1 MAINYT
7 YPIKAN
13 PVVTDDFLIIDNE
26 DTVNIKATKRVT
38 VSSVVALASG
48 GSGETYDLSAST
60 NGSNVDLNLISTSA
74 ADDSTVQLTA
84 GSNITLTR
92 NSAAEITVGVS
103 SSPTFT
109 GDVTAPDFIGDLNG
123 AVRFTGKAIGS
134 AILAG
139 EVVYISGISGN
150 TPEVSLAQSNS
161 SATMP
166 AFGIALADIAQNNT
180 DEIATLGSV
189 RGLNVT
195 DFGES
200 GITFSVG
207 DILYVSSTEV
217 GKITNVP
224 PTGDANLLQNIGII
238 QRANP
243 TSNMTIK
250 VGGAGRTNATPN
262 LNDGNVFV
270 GNASNQS
277 VARALAINDL
287 SDGTT
292 FGNQNLGLGSSAL
305 SSLTS
310 GGANTALG
318 INALRL
324 NTTGPSN
331 TASGYYALFNNT
343 TGSENTASGALALF
357 LNTTGSSNTAL
368 GSVALEANT
377 GSHNTASGAN
387 ALRLNTTGNYNI
399 GIGVGAGDA
408 ITTGSN
414 NTIIGDYSGTTSL
427 SDTVVIAAG
436 LTERLKITAT
446 SFSVNGTAGASGSF
460 VASGGETVTV
470 VNGIITIIA

>member
-48 GSGETYDLSAST
+48 SGETYDLSAST
-60 NGSNVDLNLISTSA
+60 NGLNVDLNLLSTSA

-92 NSAAEITVGVS
+92 NSATEITVGVS

-123 AVRFTGKAIGS
+123 AVRFAAKNASGSTLLKGKVVSITG
-134 AILAG
+134 
-139 EVVYISGISGN
+139 VSGN
-150 TPEVSLAQSNS
+150 ETTVDLADADNA
-161 SATMP
+161 SARP
-166 AFGIALADIAQNNT
+166 AFGLVYADANNNAAV
-180 DEIATLGSV
+180 EVVTLGELA
-189 RGLNVT
+189 GLNT
-195 DFGES
+195 S
-200 GITFSVG
+200 AFSEG
-207 DILYVSSTEV
+207 DTLYVDTTA
-217 GKITNVP
+217 GGLTTTP
-224 PTGDANLLQNIGII
+224 PTGEAADIQNIGRVIRSHASAGII
-238 QRANP
+238 R
-243 TSNMTIK
+243 
-250 VGGAGRTNATPN
+250 VGGAGRANQTPN

-277 VARALAINDL
+277 VARALAVNDL

-324 NTTGPSN
+324 NTTGASN
-331 TASGYYALFNNT
+331 AASGYYALQSNT